1 MLALVTALILVMY
14 LVAFMLVGKARM
26 KSGIQAPAVTG
37 DPEFERYFRIQQNT
51 MEQLVWTLPALWL
64 CGQYF
69 PTAAAVLGLV
79 FLVGRI
85 LYIIGYA
92 KAAEKRGPGFGIGL
106 LASFLLL
113 LGALWGS
120 LTAYF

>member
-1 MLALVTALILVMY
+1 MY
-14 LVAFMLVGKARM
+14 FVATMLVGKARM
-26 KSGIQAPAVTG
+26 KTGIQAPAVSG

-51 MEQLVWTLPALWL
+51 MEQLVLTLPALWL

-79 FLVGRI
+79 FLVGRT

-92 KAAEKRGPGFGIGL
+92 KAAEKRSAGFGIGL
-106 LASFLLL
+106 LASLLLL
-113 LGALWGS
+113 LGALWG
-120 LTAYF
+120 TVTTYF